1 MLKLN
6 DFNLVVTTHRFRE
19 EEAHDEILDL
29 LESIGD
35 ADAKCDLTEIKGAL
49 LVRTNLDPVV
59 VVEKL
64 REIVSSEPWLV
75 RYVLRVIP
83 IMRVIRADQ
92 EEISRAAAEMC
103 DRIGSNEKFR
113 ITIEKRHSSIASRD
127 IIEEIASRVERTVD
141 LENPDW
147 IILVEV
153 MGNLSGVSVLR
164 PLGIFSSV
172 VEKRK

>member
-1 MLKLN
+1 
-6 DFNLVVTTHRFRE
+6 
-19 EEAHDEILDL
+19 
-29 LESIGD
+29 
-35 ADAKCDLTEIKGAL
+35 
-49 LVRTNLDPVV
+49 
-59 VVEKL
+59 
-64 REIVSSEPWLV
+64 
-75 RYVLRVIP
+75 
-83 IMRVIRADQ
+83 MRVVRADQ

-127 IIEEIASRVERTVD
+127 IIEDIASRVERTVD

-164 PLGIFSSV
+164 PPGIFSSV